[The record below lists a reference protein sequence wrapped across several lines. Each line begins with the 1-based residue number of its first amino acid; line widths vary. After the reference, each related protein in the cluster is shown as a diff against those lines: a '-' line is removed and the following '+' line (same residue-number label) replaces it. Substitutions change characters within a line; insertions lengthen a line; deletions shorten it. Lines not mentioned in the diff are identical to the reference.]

1 MVSNTLYIPVFIL
14 IQFFVA
20 FERVVIPLVPLGCF
34 TYSNYGSNIYTRAN
48 HGLTSRQG
56 QLSRLPLV
64 VSTCTGSFLRISK
77 QTPYIY
83 CTANAHWIMIG
94 TMIPDVLI

>member
-20 FERVVIPLVPLGCF
+20 FERVVIPVVPLGCF
-34 TYSNYGSNIYTRAN
+34 TYSNYCSNTYTRAN

-56 QLSRLPLV
+56 QFSRLLLV
-64 VSTCTGSFLRISK
+64 FSTCIWSFLYISK
-77 QTPYIY
+77 QTPAID
-83 CTANAHWIMIG
+83 CTSDSHWIMIG
-94 TMIPDVLI
+94 TMISGVF